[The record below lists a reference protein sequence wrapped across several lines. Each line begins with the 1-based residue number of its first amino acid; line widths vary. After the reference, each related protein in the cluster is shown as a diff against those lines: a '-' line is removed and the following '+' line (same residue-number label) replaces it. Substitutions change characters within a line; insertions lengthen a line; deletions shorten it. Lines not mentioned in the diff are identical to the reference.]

1 MATLSAKFSDD
12 DAQKLDD
19 ICELLG
25 VEKSEA
31 LRRAT
36 QQLWLALQ
44 VEKSFSERAGGGPK
58 YLLNSGSAVSTRSV
72 RQSQVAEHVDQ
83 RAARRR
89 KSADRTDESDAR

>member
-1 MATLSAKFSDD
+1 MAMLSAKFSDD
-12 DAQKLDD
+12 DSRKLQD

-25 VEKSEA
+25 IEKSEA

-58 YLLNSGSAVSTRSV
+58 FLLNSTEAATTGRPSGKEQITAHLER
-72 RQSQVAEHVDQ
+72 
-83 RAARRR
+83 RAAGRR
-89 KSADRTDESDAR
+89 KSGEPDGGQK